1 MKTILVL
8 DDSKKLHRLVIDGLK
23 AFGSVTTR
31 RTKDLIVKSAT
42 DGMEAASVLSRFK
55 VDLIVTDIEG
65 PDSDG
70 FQLMAYLKKSGLRDI
85 PVIAVT
91 TASSPEVI
99 TMLEQVGVA
108 DYVKKPF
115 VLLELLEK
123 MLDVFDDSSKALMS
137 DFNVPNFLQALKM
150 EKKTCTLKI
159 NAKGKVGQLHV
170 ENGELVDAETDKST
184 GDRAAIEIL
193 GWENTKLKV
202 EALSSNK
209 KRIEGTIMHL
219 LMLAAHAGEREAD
232 ADPTSESVLDEV
244 AMLAAGR
251 HDKEARKKLTA
262 FIKANMR
269 NHEGWLWYSRVA
281 DKMEAI
287 EKSLNNAKK
296 IAPKDPEV
304 VTEIQK
310 ITLAKKELKGAEF
323 SRCPFC
329 RAPLNVK
336 VLECPYCR
344 ALLSIDKEWF
354 SPAEDAN
361 QEILQE
367 AVVRYASVVA
377 WEANP
382 DAYYYLSLA
391 YLNLQQWEK
400 GLDQLNNTV
409 ETFPDNEFYAGQLQM
424 LMNLVTTNEDIYS
437 QGTVEKEIGSDLAPI
452 TVGGH
457 GKKTILVV
465 ESSPAIRK
473 AITITLSK
481 RGHEVI
487 EAEDGL
493 EVLNCLDKTRPDVIL
508 MDVVLPK
515 LDAKSV
521 ISVIRDNTGLADIPV
536 IVLTP
541 NKRGLFKWGKNKLNG
556 TTTFLHKPF
565 DLSELIDTTEQY
577 LV

>member
-1 MKTILVL
+1 
-8 DDSKKLHRLVIDGLK
+8 
-23 AFGSVTTR
+23 
-31 RTKDLIVKSAT
+31 
-42 DGMEAASVLSRFK
+42 MEAASVLSRFK

-91 TASSPEVI
+91 TANSPEVI

-251 HDKEARKKLTA
+251 HDKEARKKLTV

-287 EKSLNNAKK
+287 EKSLTNAKK
-296 IAPKDPEV
+296 IAPKDPDV

-310 ITLAKKELKGAEF
+310 IELAKKELKGKEF

-382 DAYYYLSLA
+382 DAYYYLGLA

-400 GLDQLNNTV
+400 GLDQLNKTV

-424 LMNLVTTNEDIYS
+424 LMNLVTTSEDIFS
-437 QGTVEKEIGSDLAPI
+437 QGTVEKEIGSDLTST

-457 GKKTILVV
+457 GKKKILVV

-493 EVLNCLDKTRPDVIL
+493 EGLNRLDKTRPDVIL
-508 MDVVLPK
+508 MDFVLPK

-521 ISVIRDNTGLADIPV
+521 LSVIRDNSGLADIPV
-536 IVLTP
+536 IVLTT

-556 TTTFLHKPF
+556 TTAFLHKPF
-565 DLSELIDTTEQY
+565 DLSELIDTTEKY

>member
-8 DDSKKLHRLVIDGLK
+8 DDNKKLHRLVIDGLK

-31 RTKDLIVKSAT
+31 KTKDLIVKSAT

-70 FQLMAYLKKSGLRDI
+70 FQLMAYLKKSGLREI

-91 TASSPEVI
+91 TANSPEVI

-123 MLDVFDDSSKALMS
+123 MLDVFDESSKALMS
-137 DFNVPNFLQALKM
+137 DFTVPNFLQALKM

-170 ENGELVDAETDKST
+170 ENGELVDAETDALT

-251 HDKEARKKLTA
+251 HDKEARKKLTV

-304 VTEIQK
+304 LTEIQK
-310 ITLAKKELKGAEF
+310 IELAKKELKGKEF

-382 DAYYYLSLA
+382 DAYYYLGLA

-400 GLDQLNNTV
+400 GLDQLNKTV

-424 LMNLVTTNEDIYS
+424 LMNLVTSSEDIFS
-437 QGTVEKEIGSDLAPI
+437 QGTVEKEIGADLTPT
-452 TVGGH
+452 TVGGR
-457 GKKTILVV
+457 GKKKILVV
-465 ESSPAIRK
+465 ESCPAIRK
-473 AITITLSK
+473 AIAITLSK

-493 EVLNCLDKTRPDVIL
+493 EGLNRLDKTRPDVIL

-521 ISVIRDNTGLADIPV
+521 LSIIRDNSGLADIPV
-536 IVLTP
+536 IVLTT

-556 TTTFLHKPF
+556 TTAFLHKPF
-565 DLSELIDTTEQY
+565 DLSELIDTTEKY